1 MTSKLPRRLVSVG
14 VSGLLTLGFASQ
26 ANAQVYPPYGPDIP
40 VITNTEAPSGAY
52 YQDREKEPAP
62 NPWNEES
69 IWNMKVEG
77 YNDNQA
83 RPVYQPLVVN
93 QDGRE
98 ILYMGNLAGSALN
111 PLTGKM
117 ESNGTSIIDVT
128 DVRKTKFLYHI
139 PGPAPINGSYSQ
151 AGAQMVRVC
160 GGNTLPNATANSTAG
175 HWYLLRAFGNAG
187 ANESHQLW
195 DVTDPAAPT
204 FVTTVIGGLQNT
216 HKSWWECDTGIAY
229 LVAGKTADG
238 FHVGGGNTQHVYVYD
253 LSNPHKPVFIR
264 QFGLVGQQPSASA
277 SSQPCANAPS
287 DTCYEGAVWPPGPV
301 HGPISM
307 GTTVNRVYLPYG
319 VSTDGVIQIVDRSK
333 LVYGCRRSGSTGAN
347 PSASADC
354 ANNPTQADMLWPQ
367 VSWITMNPENGGH
380 SAMPILNVPIP
391 EEQNNFLDGTP
402 QSKSLMFVS
411 SEGTANNCSGQA
423 PHDAWVLDIGNDGYN
438 NDTTP
443 WPMATLN
450 VPQYP
455 GDFCGKGARFGAHAV
470 TEAIYPP
477 YYGKII
483 SVSWFNAG
491 VRVWDI
497 RDPKNPKPVAYWI
510 QAPTANTESS
520 CSTING
526 ATNCYNATMNDY
538 VEYDDRGYIYGADRA
553 GTGVTIL
560 SLSGEARNA
569 ILPPSE

>member
-1 MTSKLPRRLVSVG
+1 MFRVNLSQVTQ
-14 VSGLLTLGFASQ
+14 GLGLSAFLALGICAQAS
-26 ANAQVYPPYGPDIP
+26 AQVYPPYGPDIP

-52 YQDREKEPAP
+52 YQDHEKEPAP
-62 NPWNEES
+62 NAWNQES

-83 RPVYQPLVVN
+83 RPIYQPLVVN
-93 QDGRE
+93 QNGRE
-98 ILYMGNLAGSALN
+98 ILYAGNLAGTALN
-111 PLTGKM
+111 PLTGVS

-128 DVRKTKFLYHI
+128 DVKKPKFLYHI
-139 PGPAPINGSYSQ
+139 PGPAPIAGSYAA

-160 GGNTLPNATANSTAG
+160 GGNTLPDASANGTAG

-187 ANESHQLW
+187 ADESHQIW
-195 DVTDPAAPT
+195 DVTDPSAPKFIRT
-204 FVTTVIGGLQNT
+204 LISGLSNT

-229 LVAGKTADG
+229 VVAGSKADG
-238 FHVGGGNTQHVYVYD
+238 WHQSGSAQHLYIYN
-253 LSNPHKPVFIR
+253 LSNPAKPVFIR
-264 QFGLVGQQPSASA
+264 QFGLVGQQPTAPVA
-277 SSQPCANAPS
+277 TALPCVTAPS
-287 DTCYEGAVWPPGPV
+287 DTCYEGTTNPPSGL

-307 GTTVNRVYLPYG
+307 GTTVNRIYIPYG
-319 VSTDGVIQIVDRSK
+319 VGSDGVIQIDDRSK
-333 LVYGCRRSGSTGAN
+333 VLNGCLESGLGSN
-347 PSASADC
+347 PNASAHC
-354 ANNPTQADMLWPQ
+354 ANSPTQADLLWPQ
-367 VSWITMNPENGGH
+367 VSWITMNPENGAH
-380 SAMPILNVPIP
+380 SSMPILNVPIP
-391 EEQNNFLDGTP
+391 EEQTNFVDGTP
-402 QSKSLMFVS
+402 QSKSLLFVS
-411 SEGTANNCSGQA
+411 SEGTANNCFGQA
-423 PHDAWVLDIGNDGYN
+423 PHDAWILDIGNDGYN

-450 VPQYP
+450 VPQFP

-497 RDPKNPKPVAYWI
+497 RDPKNPKPVAYFI

-526 ATNCYNATMNDY
+526 STQCFNTTMNDY
-538 VEYDDRGYIYGADRA
+538 VEYDDRGYVYAADRA

-560 SLSGEARNA
+560 SLTGEALNA